1 MKEHRY
7 SLPSRVPGQKYSY
20 SDHEPIEAVFV
31 ISGNQDN
38 FDKNIK
44 NNEGN
49 DNYLVYIM

>member
-31 ISGNQDN
+31 ISDNQDN
-38 FDKNIK
+38 YDKNVAT
-44 NNEGN
+44 NEGN
-49 DNYLVYIM
+49 DKYLA